1 MTHVNILMVGY
12 IVSETQTDRQAN
24 RIITTEMYPPMN
36 ILENHHIY
44 AVIWRTSTA
53 VELIKT
59 PKFPSAECPDR

>member
-1 MTHVNILMVGY
+1 MTYVNILIHRY
-12 IVSETQTDRQAN
+12 IVSETQTDRQAK
-24 RIITTEMYPPMN
+24 RIITTEMYPATN